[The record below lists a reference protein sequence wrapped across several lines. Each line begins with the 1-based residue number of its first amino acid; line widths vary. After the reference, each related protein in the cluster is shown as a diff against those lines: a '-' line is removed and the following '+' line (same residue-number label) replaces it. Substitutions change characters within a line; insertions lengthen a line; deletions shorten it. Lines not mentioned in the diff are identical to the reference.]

1 MRVDNLMHT
10 QVWIRLIHNREG
22 VTNKCVGLIKSLQD
36 GTENIKRATG
46 LIKMDPSLP
55 EGASTGSGHNII
67 GRFRA
72 DQYYRH

>member
-1 MRVDNLMHT
+1 MHRT
-10 QVWIRLIHNREG
+10 
-22 VTNKCVGLIKSLQD
+22 IKSLQN
-36 GTENIKRATG
+36 GTENIKRAKG

-72 DQYYRH
+72 DQYYRY